1 MSRACVRCLVSGKV
15 QGVWYRDSTR
25 RQAEQLG
32 LTGSAVNLPDG
43 RVEVVACGERADVEQ
58 LQQWLHQGPADARV
72 SGVVCEE
79 VENRMPTAFTI
90 G

>member
-1 MSRACVRCLVSGKV
+1 MDRICVRCLVSGKV

-25 RQAEQLG
+25 RQAEKLG
-32 LTGSAVNLPDG
+32 ISGSAVNLADG
-43 RVEVVACGERADVEQ
+43 RVEVIACGARDQVEQ
-58 LQQWLHQGPADARV
+58 LQAWLHQGPTDARV

-79 VENRMPTAFTI
+79 VEGQLANGFTI